1 LLDRLVRRSL
11 SRRSF
16 LAGLGA
22 AAALPVIAACEPQ
35 IVEKVVE
42 KPVEVVVTRVVQ
54 EVVEKEVV
62 VEKAVE
68 VEKEVTRVVQE
79 VVEVEKE
86 TLVEVEKEV
95 VVEVERVVTVEVEK
109 EVFKEIV
116 VAAAGAP
123 YLPRTDSMPAG
134 GIRFATWGNAMDE
147 AVEAWNESFP
157 DNLVKHEITPYGEH
171 TNKILIEMAAGTA
184 PDTIL
189 ISGAFFHTVAAKG
202 VLWGYNDA
210 IKADKLDLEGW
221 AVDQRHWSSWPRGGE
236 IYGFHH
242 HAPVID
248 TVYYNKE
255 IMAEAGVGTTIDH
268 FWNLSDYQ
276 ELATALNG
284 NAPDVWGSNGLGST
298 RTFHG
303 FLAGL
308 DGKFFV
314 DEDESAVNM
323 TSDEC
328 REALRIITAPYLEW
342 GVAPDSE
349 AAALLGESPF
359 ANGKFALFTG
369 VGTAYVMVR
378 VYGLVD
384 EPFDWWWA
392 DPPTPD
398 NGSKAHG
405 GIPHHYTVNP
415 GSKIRDAAWEWT
427 KWISM
432 DTEAL
437 KIMSKQIP
445 PGYNPLGIFQFETD
459 PDIKRYNIESLARTE
474 YFVMEWWGAKAAPQM
489 TQIFHSER
497 GNVILGEKTIDEAAA
512 DMKDQMDKALAE
524 AD

>member
-1 LLDRLVRRSL
+1 MLDRLVRRSL

-22 AAALPVIAACEPQ
+22 TAALPVIAACEPQ

-95 VVEVERVVTVEVEK
+95 VVEVEKVVTVEVEK

-342 GVAPDSE
+342 GRRARLGSRGTLGRGSVRQRQVRAVHRRRHRLRHGQGVRSCRRAVRLVVGRSADTGQWQQGPRRYSAP
-349 AAALLGESPF
+349 LHRQPRQQGKRRRLGVDQVDLDGYRSSQD
-359 ANGKFALFTG
+359 
-369 VGTAYVMVR
+369 YV
-378 VYGLVD
+378 
-384 EPFDWWWA
+384 EA
-392 DPPTPD
+392 DPAGLQSTRNLPVRD
-398 NGSKAHG
+398 GSGHQALQHRVACSDRVLRHG
-405 GIPHHYTVNP
+405 VVGRQGRT
-415 GSKIRDAAWEWT
+415 SDDA
-427 KWISM
+427 
-432 DTEAL
+432 DF
-437 KIMSKQIP
+437 
-445 PGYNPLGIFQFETD
+445 PL
-459 PDIKRYNIESLARTE
+459 R
-474 YFVMEWWGAKAAPQM
+474 
-489 TQIFHSER
+489 ER
-497 GNVILGEKTIDEAAA
+497 EHNSG
-512 DMKDQMDKALAE
+512 
-524 AD
+524 